1 MLLHLNVVI
10 LTTKDAG
17 RLQAISGQ
25 KRKQTLTL
33 FYPTK
38 TSGWY
43 LSTRCWT
50 QRVSIGCEP
59 TLLALSQHRL
69 TFFVLPRSSF
79 GIRPLLIFSLLSLR
93 TPSYFLQPL
102 AANVSK
108 LRAFWPSYLCSGIPF
123 HSSNWQTEVFY
134 FEDRSYGTLLV
145 HYFQV
150 KFQLFFAMPCC
161 SILFVLS
168 EQYSLSWRIS
178 IVVCPDVQDE
188 GSRVSLEHLQST
200 VLRRASVT
208 STSISKIYCPN
219 AIIENSLS

>member
-1 MLLHLNVVI
+1 M
-10 LTTKDAG
+10 
-17 RLQAISGQ
+17 
-25 KRKQTLTL
+25 
-33 FYPTK
+33 
-38 TSGWY
+38 
-43 LSTRCWT
+43 
-50 QRVSIGCEP
+50 
-59 TLLALSQHRL
+59 
-69 TFFVLPRSSF
+69 LPRSSF

-93 TPSYFLQPL
+93 TPPYFLQSL
-102 AANVSK
+102 AASVLKITRFLAEFLYSDI
-108 LRAFWPSYLCSGIPF
+108 SF
-123 HSSNWQTEVFY
+123 HSSNWHKELFY

-150 KFQLFFAMPCC
+150 KFQLLFAMPCC
-161 SILFVLS
+161 SILSVSS

-178 IVVCPDVQDE
+178 IVVCPDVQGE